1 MLVLQKSLLDRQ
13 CIYSNVAVRAQEN
26 LCLLSGIVPGS
37 TAQVRGCG
45 QCGQLFAFSDGLLC
59 SKICLKTVLKLGKT
73 FLSKSEMWLE
83 RSEIEMDWPTY
94 KDAANQAGTQEL
106 LWGCSFGIIAQSP
119 QKTILGPIL
128 VIYLKCVCREKIKPL
143 HTNGEFTPCKFE
155 KESSPACLQ
164 EAHQIYFPISSCM
177 YLVFGPP
184 ILILVSRRGTG
195 NSPCLSTS
203 EFV

>member
-26 LCLLSGIVPGS
+26 LCLFSGIVPGS
-37 TAQVRGCG
+37 TAQVCGCG
-45 QCGQLFAFSDGLLC
+45 QCGQLFAFS
-59 SKICLKTVLKLGKT
+59 
-73 FLSKSEMWLE
+73 
-83 RSEIEMDWPTY
+83 
-94 KDAANQAGTQEL
+94 EL

-128 VIYLKCVCREKIKPL
+128 VIYLKCVCRKKIKPL